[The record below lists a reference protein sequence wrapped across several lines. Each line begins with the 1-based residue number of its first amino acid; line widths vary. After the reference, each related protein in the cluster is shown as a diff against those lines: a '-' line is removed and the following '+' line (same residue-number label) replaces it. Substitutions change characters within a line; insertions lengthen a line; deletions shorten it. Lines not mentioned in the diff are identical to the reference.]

1 MTARFATVVLDVD
14 STVSGMEGIDWLA
27 TLRDPAVATRIAELT
42 ADAMSGRR
50 TLGSVYAARL
60 DMVRPTREEVERLAD
75 AYVAAI
81 APGAAEVVR
90 HLITAGVRVLLVTG
104 GVREAVLPLAARLG
118 VPDHDVHA
126 VPLEYDPEGAYVR
139 FDPAAL
145 TAAEQGKRLLV
156 ERLAP
161 ERPILAVGD
170 GVTDAEL
177 KPVVDAFGAYV
188 GFVRRE
194 ETVQHA
200 DYILESFADIE
211 DLVLSTSAHAS

>member
-27 TLRDPAVATRIAELT
+27 SLRDPGVATRIAELT

-50 TLGSVYAARL
+50 TLGEVYAARL
-60 DMVRPTREEVERLAD
+60 DMVRPTRDEVDRLAE
-75 AYVAAI
+75 AYIAAI

-118 VPDHDVHA
+118 VPDHDVYA
-126 VPLEYDPEGAYVR
+126 VPLEYDPEGAYLR
-139 FDPAAL
+139 FDPEAL

-161 ERPILAVGD
+161 QRPILAVGD
-170 GVTDAEL
+170 GITDAEL

-200 DYILESFADIE
+200 DFILESFADLE
-211 DLVLSTSAHAS
+211 DLVLSASASAP